1 MSKFCPNCG
10 TQLDDSA
17 AFCAMCGTAFVTYEQ
32 PVQQPYCAAPVEPA
46 APATGINADLFKKI
60 VAAVLAGMV
69 IFAVV
74 LAIITFGA
82 GYDVKMTVK
91 AGGESQSATGALS
104 ELLEDDDYA
113 ILGVVCIAYGIAN
126 LVLAAIGA
134 LGVKNALTGKFDSL
148 KKFGILGAVINVIY
162 MILFKV
168 CSIQT
173 GSFFGVKMTA
183 SLAVPGFVWV
193 AAILFA
199 GIAAFAIVG
208 KKKNMY

>member
-32 PVQQPYCAAPVEPA
+32 PYYETPVDPAPA
-46 APATGINADLFKKI
+46 APAGIAPDLFKKI
-60 VAAVLAGMV
+60 VAGVLAGMLIFTV
-69 IFAVV
+69 II
-74 LAIITFGA
+74 AIMCFTA
-82 GYDVKMTVK
+82 NYDVTMTVK
-91 AGGESQSATGALS
+91 ANGESQSATGPLS
-104 ELLEDDDYA
+104 EVLEDEDYVP
-113 ILGVVCIAYGIAN
+113 LGIVCIAYAIAN
-126 LVLAAIGA
+126 LVLAGISA
-134 LGVKNALTGKFDSL
+134 LGVKNALTGNFASL
-148 KKFGILGAVINVIY
+148 KKIGVLGTIINVVY

-183 SLAVPGFVWV
+183 SLAIPGFVWV
-193 AAILFA
+193 VTILFA